1 MSSWKQGGGV
11 NNFEK
16 SNRINT
22 NTLSVSNFVLKE
34 PYIGTFD
41 ICGGLNVYSIS
52 TFNNII
58 VQGESEFFGP
68 VSFYQNFTN
77 YGNITT
83 NDNLKTEKNIILGN
97 SIYFDNGNSQYLYGN
112 SSGIGFNTHF
122 PTAALDISTNLINGL
137 KIVSSQNTN
146 VNTFS
151 QKNGKGVQIGSDLSS
166 SYIYFFNDQ
175 TIASGNIDGNVTY
188 NKGGIF
194 TIDVSQNI
202 NLLAPVSIS
211 NRQTV
216 SHVHGETAVIYDT
229 SNGIFFENIYN
240 EQAITGSSLSIISN
254 DLSANTFMYIS
265 TPDKKGMG
273 IGGGAYPND
282 LTRGMGTLGVTDIFG
297 KYIPAQMIVTGNN
310 SMKYTATTG
319 INTMKPLVD
328 NYVLNINGPVCI
340 DNGDI
345 ANVTGTIGFELYSI
359 SVAKDNRS
367 HILALGSSY
376 DTNPQ
381 NKERILKSID
391 YGATW
396 NAIDLTINLTNMN
409 AVTSIFM
416 YDLNHC
422 FLTGYNNFLQ
432 YSYDGGYNWR
442 KLNSSTVELGLNYT
456 NIVINSQPR
465 VNGNVIAYFLIDAS
479 STLFTFEMPLYPYTN
494 FPSYNYTYSERSYN
508 NKGYIDKINSIDV
521 NTQSIFLAGN
531 TILKYNVNATSW
543 PTLAAIPSVV
553 HPSVS
558 TYSYNEI
565 KAFENLFV
573 VAVGGNIISSSI
585 NGGTTWKDISLN
597 TMYGGQGVDLKSVYI
612 YDASNAIAAGS
623 KGNVWITKDSGS
635 TWNYM
640 YTNLLNASGK
650 SQMITTT
657 SNQFKN
663 VVMTDP
669 NTILLTNT
677 MQSYIQGSQLGKSNI
692 YSIFTPNFVNKSN
705 NVVMDIIGIV
715 NISSDLKISGNGSI
729 ISTNDTMNVF
739 QSNVNTIN
747 IGNSLTGNTV
757 IKNQLIGTGTATFTN
772 TVTVTGNTRHI
783 GNTECGNLQVN
794 QLAILNGNVNTNGNV
809 NSFGGFYIF
818 NKIGVNTTNPKYD
831 VDVSGNVNISNN
843 LFVLSDVSMNANV
856 YIKGNS
862 TFDALSKYNRGIWVN
877 KSDVTVTGNIYG
889 NIYPVGTAITLGGPN
904 NDICIGSD
912 SNTNRQQNIYI
923 GQSGGITNE
932 INMSKIYIGGLNDYV
947 FLRGNTTILQ
957 AVQQNVTS
965 PTILLN
971 NTSTGANAS
980 SGGAGIDIFD
990 NSFAVIP
997 GISKNIFAYIHV
1009 GNDMQS
1015 FIFKAPSYG
1024 AFNGINPMPNTQ
1036 NDIQLLSPEN
1046 RVRLGVNELT
1056 LSNNQYIPSAGTVR
1070 SGLVVLQTN
1079 SDFVTYQGGHAYWN
1093 GSADADYAINV
1104 SNAFDIS
1111 NIMLKIFDTELGS
1124 QTIGSNVAIGSS
1136 TVPYKLSVYGNANIY
1151 SSSNFYGNVFI
1162 NGNTILPN
1170 IAITKTLTANGNIYL
1185 SGNIGIGTNT
1195 PALLLDVSGNSRFI
1209 GQTIHT
1215 NYDSTRFPLNYG
1227 TQFMDTLQPIVGTS
1241 YYQDIAISY
1250 DGGFQYALVYNKY
1263 TAITIKKSA
1272 DFGKSWS
1279 QITLSIA
1286 SNNSILQA
1294 VPKMIAN
1301 TDIFTAESLTQ
1312 GNITVAGAAPLS
1324 CQMGLYDITGST
1336 FLTVNYYYKAFDNN
1350 DTTYW
1355 SSASQY
1361 SIAANN
1367 NYGRYVNYRG
1377 SVLTPYK
1384 NASTTGYN
1392 SSTNSY
1398 NPTNYIGYIPGE
1410 YIQVSLPYSFILTQF
1425 TITNTGD
1432 AANSVKRIVVLGST
1446 NGIDWYAI
1454 SSDQYNNDHDQDS
1467 PASVTNGNKFPECDI
1482 GGKTFNTSN
1491 LLVYSPYNTYSYR
1504 HFRFVPTQTYLYNG
1518 SSFDAG
1524 ANGQCAIKTLL
1535 LGGTVQNSTGS
1546 YSATLSV
1553 SGTGKCV
1560 TVANQGYNN
1569 NTGNLYVSN
1578 NYGSTYTNT
1587 NVQPLQMDGSG
1598 IWQSVAVS
1606 QTGLYQYAAISST
1619 NGNGNIWKSTD
1630 SGTSWT
1636 DTQFG
1641 RPNGF
1646 QSINISSN
1654 GQYVTAI
1661 QSGNASATRGNIWVS
1676 NNYGQTWNSVQQLY
1690 SYVPFNNG
1698 FLNQGSTDFNKI
1710 VAVSVTGKYQTAL
1723 GLAPTNNKIA
1733 GNANIW
1739 YNNNYGQGPWTDS
1752 GYSAPMTN
1760 GTVSILSSVS
1770 MSATGEYQVASFIGG
1785 NSSVRTAVYGNVLK
1799 SVDYGVTWTDVN
1811 FQVPSVNA
1819 NGVEVYGYLPK
1830 LTTSINGQYITGITK
1845 FEALRDLSYNN
1856 NNSTAFSGNIFTSII
1871 PTSIELN
1878 STEYFGSQHTGN
1890 VFQVHG
1896 YQFNVPHDNFAS
1908 IMMGYDVMW
1917 DSAYINSADQ
1927 SGYNA
1932 LCLNSVGGPVG
1943 ISKINPDSRYVLD
1956 ISGVVNIE
1964 NDNGVIYLHGTK
1976 ANNTGIGKS
1985 VFNSITSGSNNTAL
1999 GYNGLSAL
2007 TIGSNNTALGYG
2019 LSALT
2024 SGSNN
2029 TAVGYNGLAALTTG
2043 SNNTALGYNAF
2054 SVTNFTQSTAIG
2066 YNAQPVKDNQIILGT
2081 ATESVYIPGTV
2092 NSIHATSG
2100 ALQVVGGIGIGGNIS
2115 INGYMNI
2122 VNDISL
2128 NGNLIVYQT
2137 AQSTNKT
2144 SGALQVYGGAGIR
2157 GNVNIGEN
2165 ITISG
2170 NSMLSGNLKIGVA
2183 TTDSRQ
2189 LMIGGGSSYGYI
2201 YGASNKY
2208 PDSVHIGYNFYN
2220 NNTSNVINN
2229 SGIGTSRISTGP
2241 GTLAMYT
2248 GSVNVEPTNLGYYQN
2263 VNGNVGIG
2271 TSNPIQPLDISG
2283 TTRIFQNAQNVSALL
2298 ITSTSNINNSI
2309 NLYSN
2314 LAASAFSSI
2323 TTANDCGLIWGS
2335 AINSPTGDFIISPW
2349 NSQAYGIK
2357 ITRAGKVG
2365 INMATPTAT
2374 LHVTGTVTATG
2385 QITGQSF
2392 NALSDY
2398 RLKQNVQ
2405 SISKTVDHLKPVEYD
2420 LSGGAHDMGFLAHE
2434 VQEMFPFL
2442 VNGEKDGKEMQSIN
2456 YNGFIALLVKEIQC
2470 LKEENKAL
2478 RERIN
2483 LFEKRLDILELS

>member
-22 NTLSVSNFVLKE
+22 NTLAVSNFFLKE
-34 PYIGTFD
+34 PYAGIFD
-41 ICGGLNVYSIS
+41 ICGGINVSGNS
-52 TFNNII
+52 DLNNIL
-58 VQGESEFFGP
+58 VHGESIYVGP
-68 VSFYQNFTN
+68 ASFYQNFTTF
-77 YGNITT
+77 GNVRSKENIE
-83 NDNLKTEKNIILGN
+83 TEKNAVIGN
-97 SIYFDNGNSQYLYGN
+97 SIYFDNGNSQYVYGN

-151 QKNGKGVQIGSDLSS
+151 QKNGKGVQIGSDLTS

-229 SNGIFFENIYN
+229 SNGIFFGNIYN
-240 EQAITGSSLSIISN
+240 EQALTGTALSIISN

-282 LTRGMGTLGVTDIFG
+282 LARGMGTLGVTDLSG
-297 KYIPAQMIVTGNN
+297 QYTPAQMIVSGTDPV
-310 SMKYTATTG
+310 KYKTITG
-319 INTMKPLVD
+319 INTMKPRID
-328 NYVLNINGPVCI
+328 NYVLDINGPVHI

-359 SVAKDNRS
+359 SVAKNNRN
-367 HILALGSSY
+367 HVLALGSSY

-381 NKERILKSID
+381 NKQRILKSID
-391 YGATW
+391 YGSTW
-396 NAIDLTINLTNMN
+396 NTIDLTINLTNMN

-416 YDLNHC
+416 YDLSHC

-432 YSYDGGYNWR
+432 YSYDGGYTWR
-442 KLNSSTVELGLNYT
+442 KLNSSTVQLDINYT

-465 VNGNVIAYFLIDAS
+465 VNGNVIAYFSIDAS

-494 FPSYNYTYSERSYN
+494 FPSYNYTYSERGYN

-531 TILKYNVNATSW
+531 TILKYNVNSTSW
-543 PTLAAIPSVV
+543 PATAAIPSVV

-565 KAFENLFV
+565 KAFENSFV

-623 KGNVWITKDSGS
+623 HGNVWITKDSGS

-650 SQMITTT
+650 SQIITAAR
-657 SNQFKN
+657 NQFKN

-677 MQSYIQGSQLGKSNI
+677 IQSYIQGSQLGKSNI
-692 YSIFTPNFVNKSN
+692 YAIFAPNFVNRSN
-705 NVVMDIIGIV
+705 NIVMDISGTL
-715 NISSDLKISGNGSI
+715 NISGDLKISDNGAI
-729 ISTNDTMNVF
+729 VSTNDTMNVF
-739 QSNVNTIN
+739 QLNVNTIN
-747 IGNSLTGNTV
+747 IGNSLTGNTI
-757 IKNQLIGTGTATFTN
+757 IKNHLISEGTATFTN

-809 NSFGGFYIF
+809 NSFGGFYVL
-818 NKIGVNTTNPKYD
+818 NKIGVNTTNPRYD

-877 KSDVTVTGNIYG
+877 KSDLTVTGNIYG
-889 NIYPVGTAITLGGPN
+889 NIYPVGTAITFGGPN
-904 NDICIGSD
+904 NDIYIGSD
-912 SNTNRQQNIYI
+912 TNTNRQQNIYI

-957 AVQQNVTS
+957 SVQQNVTS

-997 GISKNIFAYIHV
+997 GINKNIFGYIHV
-1009 GNDMQS
+1009 GNDLQS

-1046 RVRLGVNELT
+1046 RVRLGVNELI
-1056 LSNNQYIPSAGTVR
+1056 LSNNQYIPSAGAVR

-1136 TVPYKLSVYGNANIY
+1136 TVPYKLSVYGNANMY

-1263 TAITIKKSA
+1263 TAIVIKKSV

-1279 QITLSIA
+1279 QIALSIA

-1324 CQMGLYDITGST
+1324 CQMGLYDICGST
-1336 FLTVNYYYKAFDNN
+1336 FLTVNHYYKAFDNN

-1355 SSASQY
+1355 LSASQY
-1361 SIAANN
+1361 SITANN
-1367 NYGRYVNYRG
+1367 DYGRYVNYRG

-1384 NASTTGYN
+1384 NASTTGYSIAN
-1392 SSTNSY
+1392 DAY
-1398 NPTNYIGYIPGE
+1398 NPTEYIGYIPGE
-1410 YIQVSLPYSFILTQF
+1410 YIQVSLPYSFVLTQF
-1425 TITNTGD
+1425 TITNTGLSAD
-1432 AANSVKRIVVLGST
+1432 SVKRIVVLGST

-1454 SSDQYNNDHDQDS
+1454 SSDQYNNDEGS

-1482 GGKTFNTSN
+1482 GGRTFNTSN

-1504 HFRFVPTQTYLYNG
+1504 HFRFVSTQTHFYNSG
-1518 SSFDAG
+1518 INDQTSPI
-1524 ANGQCAIKTLL
+1524 GQCAIKTLL

-1553 SGTGKCV
+1553 SGTGKYV

-1710 VAVSVTGKYQTAL
+1710 VAVSVTGQYQTAL

-1739 YNNNYGQGPWTDS
+1739 YNNNYGQGPWTDT
-1752 GYSAPMTN
+1752 GYSAPMIN

-1799 SVDYGVTWTDVN
+1799 SVDYGVTWNDVN

-1943 ISKINPDSRYVLD
+1943 ISKINPDSRYILD

-1964 NDNGVIYLHGTK
+1964 NDNGVIYLQGTK

-1999 GYNGLSAL
+1999 GYN
-2007 TIGSNNTALGYG
+2007 
-2019 LSALT
+2019 
-2024 SGSNN
+2024 
-2029 TAVGYNGLAALTTG
+2029 
-2043 SNNTALGYNAF
+2043 AF
-2054 SVTNFTQSTAIG
+2054 SATNFTQSTAIG
-2066 YNAQPVKDNQIILGT
+2066 YNAQPLKDNQIVLGT
-2081 ATESVYIPGTV
+2081 ATESVYIPGTA

-2115 INGYMNI
+2115 VYGYMNI
-2122 VNDISL
+2122 VNDVSL

-2137 AQSTNKT
+2137 AQSTDKT
-2144 SGALQVYGGAGIR
+2144 NGAFQVYGGAGIRGNVNIGENITIIGNSTLSGNLIVYQTAQSTDKTNGALQVYGGAGIQ

-2189 LMIGGGSSYGYI
+2189 LIIGGGSSYGYI

-2208 PDSVHIGYNFYN
+2208 PDSLHIGYNFYN

-2283 TTRIFQNAQNVSALL
+2283 TTRIFQNTQNVSALL
-2298 ITSTSNINNSI
+2298 ITSTSNITNSI

-2314 LAASAFSSI
+2314 LGTSAFSSI
-2323 TTANDCGLIWGS
+2323 TTANDCGVIWGS
-2335 AINSPTGDFIISPW
+2335 ASNSSTGDFIISPW
-2349 NSQAYGIK
+2349 NAAAYGIK
-2357 ITRAGKVG
+2357 ITRAGRVG

-2385 QITGQSF
+2385 QITGLSF
-2392 NALSDY
+2392 NASSDY

-2405 SISKTVDHLKPVEYD
+2405 SISKTVDQLKPVEYD

-2470 LKEENKAL
+2470 LKQENKAL